1 MILEKD
7 MDSVVKCLNK
17 KKENRRP
24 RRIEPQVFTIRAL
37 VLLPEKKRGTTLSS
51 FHLKIDLK

>member
-1 MILEKD
+1 MLE
-7 MDSVVKCLNK
+7 L

-37 VLLPEKKRGTTLSS
+37 VLLPEKKEAPHYRVFT
-51 FHLKIDLK
+51 

>member
-1 MILEKD
+1 MLE
-7 MDSVVKCLNK
+7 L